1 MGTIDL
7 PKSPNVFHPEKP
19 SAVGSRNSLAQE
31 YRDQQAEV
39 NQLLEE
45 ETNKVIHHLTARLPK
60 DVLERLDVMGGM
72 KEKLYNYFNQNY
84 QNMFNRYMV
93 TSEDEMV
100 KKVRNFIDK
109 EETKVLA
116 RYTPKEIAD
125 LLDAVGGADRFN
137 TGEIEKSMVNM
148 YGHLQGHI
156 QRGVN
161 ELETH
166 TNTILRQKTDTGAFV
181 RGENAYSIVKCAF
194 KDNLL
199 KPKTVSDVKL
209 SVNILDSELISPIFH
224 YQVTVEYLIK
234 DILSKHLLDSID
246 QTIETI
252 KDERVDS
259 GVEELSDSEIIF
271 SKIAQI
277 PNFTDDDV
285 DNPKSKRYTDV
296 AKLILDKIDGLR
308 AEIDPE
314 SFDQMNMRENIKKI
328 VDIENIRNRGFNTA
342 INSITS
348 ILDTSKMGYQYIENL
363 KNARQVVI
371 REYEDSDVA
380 NLPDER
386 YQIVLRYFDN
396 AQLIE
401 DRKAYDV
408 QIKSFET
415 EIQHLWDVLEV
426 IYQDS
431 KSSLKVTDFTDLAK
445 KNKSKIKTRIKDKTG
460 EPLYEDIAKVWD
472 EISFVNVAET
482 EVERSNRTYLFEKD
496 RIRQKIILMRNRM
509 KSMYDYLYPV
519 ERRIMEDRLAF
530 LEREYNR
537 FEYMINP
544 YHLNPGILL
553 DVDITSIKRKKATL
567 DAMANVLNEFLH
579 GVSKGFQDAAFAS
592 YSRRRSTVREDITQ
606 SFSSS
611 TDERPK
617 SGESSSTSTYLDL
630 INSESEGAA
639 DTPKQAPKAIAA
651 PKRGQ
656 STGVKAAASTKN
668 NGGSTRGRP
677 AAKAKAG
684 ASGRGSSGRGGGAAG
699 RGRGR
704 PRGRDSGLREV

>member
-1 MGTIDL
+1 MGAIDL

-39 NQLLEE
+39 NLLLEE

-60 DVLERLDVMGGM
+60 DVLERLDVMGGL

-109 EETKVLA
+109 EETKVLT

-125 LLDAVGGADRFN
+125 LLDAVGGADKFN
-137 TGEIEKSMVNM
+137 TGEVEKSVVNM

-166 TNTILRQKTDTGAFV
+166 TNSILRQKTDTGAFV

-194 KDNLL
+194 KDNQI

-234 DILSKHLLDSID
+234 DLIAKHIIDTIDKLIEQVKDDRID
-246 QTIETI
+246 Q
-252 KDERVDS
+252 
-259 GVEELSDSEIIF
+259 GLEELSDSEIIF
-271 SKIAQI
+271 NKL
-277 PNFTDDDV
+277 NKVDTLTDDEID
-285 DNPKSKRYTDV
+285 DPKSKRYSVLAKKLMDKLTD
-296 AKLILDKIDGLR
+296 LR

-314 SFDQMNMRENIKKI
+314 SFDALNIRENIKKI
-328 VDIENIRNRGFNTA
+328 IDMENIRNRGFNTA
-342 INSITS
+342 INSITA

-363 KNARQVVI
+363 KNGREVII
-371 REYEDSDVA
+371 REYEDSDIA

-386 YQIVLRYFDN
+386 YSIKLRYFDN
-396 AQLIE
+396 AQLVE

-408 QIKSFET
+408 MLKSFET

-426 IYQDS
+426 IYQDK
-431 KSSLKVTDFTDLAK
+431 KSFFRVNDYDDLSK
-445 KNKSKIKTRIKDKTG
+445 KNKNRIRKTIKEKTG

-472 EISFVNVAET
+472 EISFVKAAET
-482 EVERSNRTYLFEKD
+482 EVEKSNRTYIWEKD
-496 RIRQKIILMRNRM
+496 RIRNRIILMRNKM
-509 KSMYDYLYPV
+509 KKMYDYLYPI
-519 ERRIMEDRLAF
+519 ERRVMTERLDW
-530 LEREYNR
+530 LEKEYYR
-537 FEYMINP
+537 FDYMINP
-544 YHLNPGILL
+544 YHLQPGLLL
-553 DVDITSIKRKKATL
+553 DVDITSIKRKKVTL

-579 GVSKGFQDAAFAS
+579 GVSKGFSDAAFAS
-592 YSRRRSTVREDITQ
+592 FSRRRSTVREDINQ
-606 SFSSS
+606 SFA
-611 TDERPK
+611 TITEDE
-617 SGESSSTSTYLDL
+617 GE
-630 INSESEGAA
+630 EPAVAA
-639 DTPKQAPKAIAA
+639 AAPKQRQAVIAA
-651 PKRGQ
+651 PK
-656 STGVKAAASTKN
+656 SSAKKPAPKKKGVVDSRSKGK
-668 NGGSTRGRP
+668 
-677 AAKAKAG
+677 K
-684 ASGRGSSGRGGGAAG
+684 SSRGGIAE
-699 RGRGR
+699 
-704 PRGRDSGLREV
+704 L

>member
-1 MGTIDL
+1 MGAIDL

-39 NQLLEE
+39 NLLLEE

-60 DVLERLDVMGGM
+60 DVLERLDVMGGL

-109 EETKVLA
+109 EETKVLT

-125 LLDAVGGADRFN
+125 LLDAVGGADKFN
-137 TGEIEKSMVNM
+137 TGEVEKSVVNM

-166 TNTILRQKTDTGAFV
+166 TNSILRQKTDTGAFV

-194 KDNLL
+194 KDNLI
-199 KPKTVSDVKL
+199 KPKTVTDVKL
-209 SVNILDSELISPIFH
+209 SVNILESELISPIFH

-234 DILSKHLLDSID
+234 DLISKHIIDSID
-246 QTIETI
+246 KLVEQI
-252 KDERVDS
+252 KDDRIDQ
-259 GVEELSDSEIIF
+259 GLEELTDSEVIF
-271 SKIAQI
+271 TKLGKVEA
-277 PNFTDDDV
+277 FTDDNV
-285 DNPKSKRYTDV
+285 EEAKSKRYTFM
-296 AKLILDKIDGLR
+296 AKSLMEKINDLR

-314 SFDQMNMRENIKKI
+314 SFDALNVRENIKKI
-328 VDIENIRNRGFNTA
+328 IDMENIRNRGFNTA

-363 KNARQVVI
+363 KNGREVVI
-371 REYEDSDVA
+371 REYEDTDAA

-386 YQIVLRYFDN
+386 YQIKMRFFDN

-415 EIQHLWDVLEV
+415 EVGHLWDVLEV
-426 IYQDS
+426 IYQKDWK
-431 KSSLKVTDFTDLAK
+431 KSYQINDFKDLSD
-445 KNKSKIKTRIKDKTG
+445 KNKSRIKSMFKDQSG

-472 EISFVNVAET
+472 EISFVKPAET
-482 EVERSNRTYLFEKD
+482 EVEKSNRTYIWEKD
-496 RIRQKIILMRNRM
+496 RIRTRIIRMRERM
-509 KSMYDYLYPV
+509 KKMYDYLYPV
-519 ERRIMEDRLAF
+519 ERRVMEERLAW
-530 LEREYNR
+530 LEKEYFR

-544 YHLNPGILL
+544 YHLQPGLLL
-553 DVDITSIKRKKATL
+553 DVDITSIKRKKVTL

-579 GVSKGFQDAAFAS
+579 GVSKGFSDAAFAS
-592 YSRRRSTVREDITQ
+592 FSRRRSTVREDINQ
-606 SFSSS
+606 SFA
-611 TDERPK
+611 TIPDE
-617 SGESSSTSTYLDL
+617 E
-630 INSESEGAA
+630 EAA
-639 DTPKQAPKAIAA
+639 VAAPAPKPRPAAIAA
-651 PKRGQ
+651 PK
-656 STGVKAAASTKN
+656 
-668 NGGSTRGRP
+668 
-677 AAKAKAG
+677 AKAKAAPKKKG
-684 ASGRGSSGRGGGAAG
+684 VVDSKAKAKKSSRGGVAE
-699 RGRGR
+699 
-704 PRGRDSGLREV
+704 L

>member
-1 MGTIDL
+1 MGSIDL

-39 NQLLEE
+39 NLLLEE
-45 ETNKVIHHLTARLPK
+45 ETNKVIHHLSAKLPK
-60 DVLERLDVMGGM
+60 DVLERLDVMGGL

-109 EETKVLA
+109 EETKVLT

-125 LLDAVGGADRFN
+125 LLDAVGGADKFN
-137 TGEIEKSMVNM
+137 TGEVEKSVVNM

-166 TNTILRQKTDTGAFV
+166 TNSILRQKTDTGAFV

-194 KDNLL
+194 KDNQL
-199 KPKTVSDVKL
+199 KPKTVTDVKL

-234 DILSKHLLDSID
+234 DLISKYIIDSID
-246 QTIETI
+246 KLIEQI
-252 KDERVDS
+252 KDERIDKS
-259 GVEELSDSEIIF
+259 EEELTDSEIIF
-271 SKIAQI
+271 SKI
-277 PNFTDDDV
+277 NKVDTFTDDDTE
-285 DNPKSKRYTDV
+285 NTKSKRYNYI
-296 AKLILDKIDGLR
+296 AKVLMERIADLR

-314 SFDQMNMRENIKKI
+314 NFDALNVRENIKKI
-328 VDIENIRNRGFNTA
+328 VDMENIRNRGFNTA

-363 KNARQVVI
+363 KNGREVII
-371 REYEDSDVA
+371 REYEDTDVS
-380 NLPDER
+380 NMPDER
-386 YQIVLRYFDN
+386 YQIKMRYFDN

-426 IYQDS
+426 IYQDTWKNS
-431 KSSLKVTDFTDLAK
+431 WKVNDFEDLAR
-445 KNKSKIKTRIKDKTG
+445 KNKGKIRKLIKDKTG

-472 EISFVNVAET
+472 EISFVKSAET
-482 EVERSNRTYLFEKD
+482 EVESSNRNYVYEKD
-496 RIRQKIILMRNRM
+496 RIRTRIILMRKRLKM
-509 KSMYDYLYPV
+509 MYDFMFPI
-519 ERRIMEDRLAF
+519 ERRVMEERLAF
-530 LEREYNR
+530 LEKEYYR
-537 FEYMINP
+537 FDYMINP
-544 YHLNPGILL
+544 YHLQPGLLL
-553 DVDITSIKRKKATL
+553 DVDITSIKRKKVTL

-592 YSRRRSTVREDITQ
+592 FSRRRSTVREDINQ
-606 SFSSS
+606 SFSSISAEAPS
-611 TDERPK
+611 TE
-617 SGESSSTSTYLDL
+617 E
-630 INSESEGAA
+630 AA
-639 DTPKQAPKAIAA
+639 VASAVPKQKAIAA
-651 PKRGQ
+651 PKNEP
-656 STGVKAAASTKN
+656 K
-668 NGGSTRGRP
+668 P
-677 AAKAKAG
+677 AAKKKGVVDTKAKAKKP
-684 ASGRGSSGRGGGAAG
+684 ARGEAG
-699 RGRGR
+699 VKE
-704 PRGRDSGLREV
+704 L